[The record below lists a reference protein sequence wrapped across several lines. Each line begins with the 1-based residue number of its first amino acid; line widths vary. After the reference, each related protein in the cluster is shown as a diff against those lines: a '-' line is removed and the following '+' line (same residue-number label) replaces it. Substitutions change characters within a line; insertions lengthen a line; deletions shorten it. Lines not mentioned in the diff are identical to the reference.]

1 MKEHLIKKKSENRI
15 SIIAHRIILGVLLL
29 ILIYEIILLYSKDKF
44 NFFSFNQLNLYLN
57 IVYYLL
63 CFIRDFNKKDTKKSF
78 HLFFHFCFSLSA
90 SQPFIYLVL
99 YMMNINE
106 NRKTEDK
113 EENEITY
120 TSIGLL
126 ISPIILNIL
135 ETLIIK
141 RYRPAYINPI
151 FLILFILIYFS
162 FIHFLGK
169 MGMDIGELESDLL
182 SEFRFIVPLGVFT
195 LIGVFAGWWLYKFIT
210 KPRIKK
216 IKLENKVDSSE
227 LSEE

>member
-15 SIIAHRIILGVLLL
+15 SIISHRIILGVLFL
-29 ILIYEIILLYSKDKF
+29 ILIYEIILQYSKDKF
-44 NFFSFNQLNLYLN
+44 NFFSFNQINLYLN
-57 IVYYLL
+57 ILYYLL
-63 CFIRDFNKKDTKKSF
+63 CFIKDLNKEDTKKAF

-90 SQPFIYLVL
+90 SQPFIYLFL
-99 YMMNINE
+99 YLININE
-106 NRKTEDK
+106 NIKTEEK
-113 EENEITY
+113 EEKDITY

-151 FLILFILIYFS
+151 FLLLFILIYFS

-169 MGMDIGELESDLL
+169 MGMDIGKLESDYL
-182 SEFRFIVPLGVFT
+182 SDFKFIIPLSIFT

-210 KPRIKK
+210 KPRVTK
-216 IKLENKVDSSE
+216 IKLESNVDSSE

>member
-15 SIIAHRIILGVLLL
+15 SIITHRIILGVLFA
-29 ILIYEIILLYSKDKF
+29 ILIYVVILQYNKDKF
-44 NFFSFNQLNLYLN
+44 NFFSFNQINLYLN
-57 IVYYLL
+57 MLYYLL
-63 CFIRDFNKKDTKKSF
+63 CFIKDLNKQDTKKVY

-90 SQPFIYLVL
+90 SQPFIYLLL
-99 YMMNINE
+99 YIMNINE
-106 NRKTEDK
+106 DRKIEEK
-113 EENEITY
+113 EENDITY

-141 RYRPAYINPI
+141 RYRPAYINPL
-151 FLILFILIYFS
+151 FLLFFILIYFS

-169 MGMDIGELESDLL
+169 MGMDIGELESDIL
-182 SEFRFIVPLGVFT
+182 SEFRFIIPLGVFT

-210 KPRIKK
+210 KPKIKK
-216 IKLENKVDSSE
+216 IKLENKIDSSE